1 MSTARAL
8 LADVDVFL
16 AEGNIRR
23 AVGKFANNMLAG
35 SENSRFQEQ
44 KLTLAPSTSEVLKS
58 YTGNVATIIRCSK
71 PIKIT
76 ANVVPATMPTV
87 FTINSLFIY
96 TGELGDLTIAN
107 DSASVESKVT
117 FLQI

>member
-23 AVGKFANNMLAG
+23 GVGKFANNMLAA
-35 SENSRFQEQ
+35 SANSRFQEQ
-44 KLTLAPSTSEVLKS
+44 KLTVVASTSEVIS
-58 YTGNVATIIRCSK
+58 SVSGNVATIIRCTK

-76 ANVVPATMPTV
+76 VTVAPSTMPTV
-87 FTINSLFIY
+87 FSVASLFIY

-107 DSASVESKVT
+107 DSATVDSKVT

>member
-23 AVGKFANNMLAG
+23 GVGKFANNMLAA

-44 KLTLAPSTSEVLKS
+44 KLTLLFGTSEIIKS
-58 YTGNVATIIRCSK
+58 VASNVATIIRCSK
-71 PIKIT
+71 PIKLT
-76 ANVVPATMPTV
+76 VNVAPSTMPTV
-87 FTINSLFIY
+87 FTVNSLFIY
-96 TGELGDLTIAN
+96 TGELGDITIAN
-107 DSASVESKVT
+107 DSTTVDSKVT

>member
-23 AVGKFANNMLAG
+23 GVGKFANNMLAA

-44 KLTLAPSTSEVLKS
+44 KFTLAVQTSEVLKS
-58 YTGNVATIIRCSK
+58 NAGNVATIVRCTK

-76 ANVVPATMPTV
+76 VNVNPAVMPTV
-87 FTINSLFIY
+87 FTVNSLFIY

-107 DSASVESKVT
+107 DSTTVESKVT

>member
-1 MSTARAL
+1 MITSRAL

-23 AVGKFANNMLAG
+23 GVASFANNMLAAAE
-35 SENSRFQEQ
+35 SSRFQEQ
-44 KLTLAPSTSEVLKS
+44 KWTLLRGTSELVRSTL
-58 YTGNVATIIRCSK
+58 GNVATIIRCTK
-71 PIKIT
+71 PIQIT
-76 ANVVPATMPTV
+76 VNVLPAGVPTV
-87 FTINSLFIY
+87 FTVASLFIY

-107 DSASVESKVT
+107 ASLTVDSKVT

>member
-23 AVGKFANNMLAG
+23 GVGKFANNMLATSG
-35 SENSRFQEQ
+35 NSRFQEQ
-44 KLTLAPSTSEVLKS
+44 KLTVVASTSELIKS
-58 YTGNVATIIRCSK
+58 NPGNVATIIRCSK
-71 PIKIT
+71 PVQIT
-76 ANVVPATMPTV
+76 ATVAPSTMPTV
-87 FTINSLFIY
+87 FTVASLFIY

-107 DSASVESKVT
+107 VSQTDDSKVT

>member
-23 AVGKFANNMLAG
+23 GVGKFANNMLAA

-44 KLTLAPSTSEVLKS
+44 KLTLLHGTSETLKS
-58 YTGNVATIIRCSK
+58 VPGNVATIVRCTK

-76 ANVVPATMPTV
+76 ATVAPSTMPTV
-87 FTINSLFIY
+87 FAVNSLFIY

-107 DSASVESKVT
+107 DSATVDSKVT